1 MALKIIKAEQPIEV
15 KNLTICLYA
24 QPGIGKTS
32 TAFTADKP
40 LLFDFD
46 KGSYR
51 SNNRRDSVE
60 IDSWADVIN
69 ITEEDLRPYNTIVVD
84 AVGRALDVLTVHLMK
99 ADPKLKNRNGS
110 FTLQGYGVL
119 KNVFTDWLKLMRS
132 FGKDVVLIAH
142 MTEEKNGDDIIERL
156 DIQGGSKNEIYK
168 VADVMGRIK
177 FSGNDQRII
186 DFNPSTS
193 GFGKN
198 PTQLPAK
205 EIPLFQDNSTFL
217 SDLINEIKNKLNE
230 KLIAYN
236 ATLEK
241 LARLEADLATIDDID
256 SFNEQLIIMADSSPV
271 EKQLLIKAGKK
282 KGFSFNKELKLFEV
296 AV

>member
-46 KGSYR
+46 KGAHR
-51 SNNRRDSVE
+51 SNNRKDSVE
-60 IDSWADVIN
+60 IDSWSDVIN
-69 ITEEDLRPYNTIVVD
+69 ITEDDLKPYNTIIVD

-99 ADPKLKNRNGS
+99 TDPKLKNRNGS

-132 FGKDVVLIAH
+132 FGKDVVLVAH
-142 MTEEKNGDDIIERL
+142 MSEEKNGDDTVERL

-168 VADVMGRIK
+168 VADVMGRLK
-177 FSGNDQRII
+177 FSGNDKRVI
-186 DFNPSTS
+186 DFNPSAS

-198 PTQLPAK
+198 PTQLPVK
-205 EIPLFQDNSTFL
+205 EVPSFKDSPTFL
-217 SDLINEIKNKLNE
+217 GDLIDEIKNKLNE
-230 KLIAYN
+230 SLIAYN
-236 ATLEK
+236 AKQEK
-241 LARLEADLATIDDID
+241 LSQLEADLMTIDGID
-256 SFNEQLIIMADSSPV
+256 AFNEQLMIMADSSPI
-271 EKQLLIKAGKK
+271 EKQLLLKVGKK
-282 KGFSFNKELKLFEV
+282 KGFSFNKELKVFEV
-296 AV
+296 VA